1 MNEIKLRCAAHEI
14 FEAENQ
20 IRGLDNQQDS
30 AIPAALKRLKTA
42 RELMGLH
49 LPTLKVL
56 KELFTAAGWEM
67 VDSVTDI
74 VFFAHCH
81 GKKFSATVYPEDHKF
96 YDCSRNAAMLEL
108 EAWRTFKKELGES

>member
-74 VFFAHCH
+74 EFFTYCH
-81 GKKFSATVYPEDHKF
+81 GKTFRATVYIKPENF
-96 YDCSRNAAMLEL
+96 FEASRNSAMIEL
-108 EAWRTFKKELGES
+108 EAWRAFKKEIGKS